1 MEKTIFAK
9 KRSTKDGTRTFN
21 SYFTKLVDTTTGEEL
36 TVQVKFR
43 EECGEPK
50 NCPCNIIIDKKDV
63 NLSIKDKTY
72 TDEKTQEE
80 KQTTERTLWVSAW
93 KEGSPYVDHSMDN
106 FE

>member
-1 MEKTIFAK
+1 MEKAIFAK
-9 KRSTKDGTRTFN
+9 KRSTKDGTRSFN
-21 SYFTKLVDTTTGEEL
+21 SYFTKLVDTTTGEEF

-63 NLSIKDKTY
+63 NLVIKDKTY
-72 TDEKTQEE
+72 IDEKTQEE
-80 KQTTERTLWVSAW
+80 KQTTERTMWVSAW
-93 KEGSPYVDHSMDN
+93 KEGAPYEDHSMDN

>member
-9 KRSTKDGTRTFN
+9 KRSTKDGTRAFN
-21 SYFTKLVDTTTGEEL
+21 SYFTRLVDTTTGEEL

-50 NCPCNIIIDKKDV
+50 NCPCNILIDKKDV
-63 NLSIKDKTY
+63 NLVIKDKTY